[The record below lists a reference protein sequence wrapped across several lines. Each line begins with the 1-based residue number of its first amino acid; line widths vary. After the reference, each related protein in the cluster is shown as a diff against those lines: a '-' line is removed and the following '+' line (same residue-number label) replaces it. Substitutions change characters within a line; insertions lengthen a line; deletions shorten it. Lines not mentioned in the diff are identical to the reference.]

1 MGGVTPENLAQ
12 WIKAGCTGA
21 GLGSDLY
28 RAGQSVERTNGRRQ
42 HLLKRIERQ
51 CNENNQTHHVSF
63 TPALDVFKIET
74 DEGVVGWGEPV
85 IEGRAHR
92 RGGGA

>member
-1 MGGVTPENLAQ
+1 LPPEVPVLPVGGVTPENLAQ
-12 WIKAGCTGA
+12 WINAGCTGA

-28 RAGQSVERTNGRRQ
+28 RAGQSVSVPNSRR

-63 TPALDVFKIET
+63 TPRWMFLKLKPMKALL
-74 DEGVVGWGEPV
+74 
-85 IEGRAHR
+85 A
-92 RGGGA
+92 GANR